1 VNSHAQSASLGDN
14 ESVIDDGAVVDPSTD
29 NASWGGGIMTK
40 FKLGWR
46 RDLPDIRDF
55 DPSDSSKVTAGL
67 RSAKQ
72 KTVAD
77 YLERKTKSIMAE
89 AAAKPAVDLTA
100 AFSPVENQGDLGSC
114 TANAG
119 VALLEYY
126 ERRAFNTFIDAS
138 RLFLYKVTRNLDH
151 FVGDTGAYLRTTMRA
166 MALFGVP
173 PEERMPYVI
182 SKFEN
187 EPSAFDYAYASN
199 YQSVSYFRLDQPGLH
214 PQVVLDRIKAY
225 AGAGFPSM
233 FGFTVYNFGNAQGE
247 FAFPSPTDRSEGGH
261 AVVVAGY
268 DDTRVIGN
276 TKGALK
282 IRNSWGTGWGT
293 QGYGWLP
300 YEYVLRGL
308 AVDFWSL
315 FRAEYIGNGQF
326 Q

>member
-1 VNSHAQSASLGDN
+1 
-14 ESVIDDGAVVDPSTD
+14 
-29 NASWGGGIMTK
+29 MTTK
-40 FKLGWR
+40 YKLGWR

-67 RSAKQ
+67 RSVKQ

-77 YLERKTKSIMAE
+77 WLQKKTQAITVE
-89 AAAKPAVDLTA
+89 AKAKISHDLSGG
-100 AFSPVENQGDLGSC
+100 FSPIEHQESLGSC

-126 ERRAFNTFIDAS
+126 ERRAFGSFIDAS
-138 RLFLYKVTRNLDH
+138 RLFLYKVTRNLDGSI
-151 FVGDTGAYLRTTMRA
+151 GDTGAYLRSTMRA
-166 MALFGVP
+166 MALFGVT
-173 PEERMPYVI
+173 PEERMPYDI
-182 SKFEN
+182 SKYED

-199 YQSVSYFRLDQPGLH
+199 YQSVSYFRLDQAGLQ
-214 PQVVLDRIKAY
+214 PQAVLDRIKAY

-233 FGFTVYNFGNAQGE
+233 FGFTVYNFGNANGE

-268 DDTRVIGN
+268 DDNRVIGN
-276 TKGALK
+276 TTGALK
-282 IRNSWGTGWGT
+282 IRNSWGTGWG
-293 QGYGWLP
+293 QAGYGWLP

-326 Q
+326 A